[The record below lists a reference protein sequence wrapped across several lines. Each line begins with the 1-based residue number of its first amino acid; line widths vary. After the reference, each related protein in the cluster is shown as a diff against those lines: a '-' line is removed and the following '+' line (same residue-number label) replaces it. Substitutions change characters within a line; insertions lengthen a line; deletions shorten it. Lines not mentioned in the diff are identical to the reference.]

1 MKQKIN
7 LRLFLIALLA
17 VIATTIGVTIVY
29 YNLFQTRVR
38 KDLNTIANLLSG
50 TGMFRTLYSEVAEEQ
65 TAINQ
70 KTLMKLH
77 SDNIRITWISSDGTV
92 LYDNDMDYTG
102 LSNHL
107 DRPEIKCA
115 IESGS
120 GESVRRSD
128 TMNMSTFYYAIK
140 LEDNTILRVST
151 KARTIGYVFFVAAP
165 VIGIII
171 LAVMAVCVLFGHFLT
186 QKLIEPINSMAEHLN
201 DNPEVMVYRELEPFA
216 EKIRSQHEKI
226 LEAATMRQ
234 DFSANISHE
243 LKTPLTAISGY
254 AELIENNMVDKE
266 KEIHIAKQ
274 IRNNAS
280 RLLSLIND
288 IIKLSELDHK
298 DIPRKFERV
307 DLYEIA
313 ENCCKELSINAKG
326 MNVSLTNEGSKGT
339 FVLGEREL
347 LKELVENL
355 VQNAIRYN
363 IDGGY
368 VKVTTLTIEGH
379 AVLSV
384 SDNGIGIPGKDQEH
398 VFERFYRVD
407 KSRSRETG
415 GTGLGLAIVKHIAE
429 IHNAE
434 INLLSYTDKGT
445 VITIKF

>member
-50 TGMFRTLYSEVAEEQ
+50 TGMFRTLYSEAAEEQ

-92 LYDNDMDYTG
+92 LYDNDTDYSG

-216 EKIRSQHEKI
+216 EKIRCQHEKI

-326 MNVSLTNEGSKGT
+326 MNVSLTNDGSKGT

>member
-50 TGMFRTLYSEVAEEQ
+50 TGMFRTLYSEAAEEQ

-70 KTLMKLH
+70 KILMKLH

-92 LYDNDMDYTG
+92 LYDNDTDYTG

-326 MNVSLTNEGSKGT
+326 MNVSLTNDGSKGT

-407 KSRSRETG
+407 KSRSKATG
-415 GTGLGLAIVKHIAE
+415 GTGLGLAIVKHIVDT
-429 IHNAE
+429 
-434 INLLSYTDKGT
+434 LD
-445 VITIKF
+445 TIL